1 MKKIGILGSTG
12 SIGTQTLEVIDLH
25 EELKLVALSANTSV
39 DLVFEQCQK
48 YRPHIV
54 AMMDEQSHLRLK
66 SLLLEAGLDQID
78 VVHGMD
84 GLIKVATFSEVDV
97 LVTAVVGM
105 IGLLPTIEAI
115 KAHKTIALANKETL
129 VTAGE
134 IIMPLAHKEGV
145 KIIPVDSEHSA
156 IYQSIGS
163 SSYHTI
169 EKVILTASG
178 GPFRTFTRDQLKNVS
193 LEQALKHP
201 NWDMGAKITI
211 DSSTLM
217 NKGLE
222 VIEARWLFDVA
233 PEQIDVVVHPQS
245 ILHSMVQYVDG
256 SCIGQMGLPDMKLPI
271 QFALFEEER
280 KDMPYPR
287 LNLAKIGSLTFSEPD
302 KELFPCLQLAYDALE
317 KGREIPTILNAANE
331 KAVELF
337 LQKKVQYQDIALMIA
352 ETIQAYETFVEKNDD
367 HETFPFIT
375 TSKLTVEL
383 ILFAEKWAHKYI
395 ESRWQ

>member
-1 MKKIGILGSTG
+1 MKNIGILGSTG
-12 SIGTQTLEVIDLH
+12 SIGTQTLQIIDLH
-25 EELKLVALSANTSV
+25 PELNVVALSANTNV
-39 DLVFEQCQK
+39 DVVFEQCLK
-48 YRPHIV
+48 YRPALV
-54 AMMDEQSHLRLK
+54 AMMQEESHEELKLRLK
-66 SLLLEAGLDQID
+66 AVAID
-78 VVHGMD
+78 DIEVVFGME
-84 GLIKVATFSEVDV
+84 GLIQVATLEGMDV

-105 IGLLPTIEAI
+105 IGLRPTIEAI

-134 IIMPLAHKEGV
+134 IIMPLAQQEGV

-156 IYQSIGS
+156 IYQSLAQTPYS
-163 SSYHTI
+163 KI

-178 GPFRTFTRDQLKNVS
+178 GPFRGFSHKQLETVT

-222 VIEARWLFDVA
+222 VIEAKWLFDVA
-233 PEQIDVVVHPQS
+233 SEQIEVVVHPQS
-245 ILHSMVQYVDG
+245 ILHSMVQFVDG

-280 KDMPYPR
+280 KYMPYPR
-287 LNLAKIGSLTFSEPD
+287 LNLASIGTLTFEEPD
-302 KELFPCLQLAYDALE
+302 VEGFPCLRLAYEALKE
-317 KGREIPTILNAANE
+317 GGEIPTILNASNE

-337 LQKKVQYQDIALMIA
+337 LKRRIEYKDISIIIEDTMN
-352 ETIQAYETFVEKNDD
+352 AYRTNKESIYKENSWIDVA
-367 HETFPFIT
+367 
-375 TSKLTVEL
+375 LTVEL
-383 ILFAEKWAHKYI
+383 ILFAENWAHNYI
-395 ESRWQ
+395 ERRWQ